1 MKRNSKKLRLRF
13 YSNFEIASFALVGII
28 ATAMLL
34 YWFSLGY
41 VTLEN
46 LYTKFFVPAIFPFI
60 SIFIIIVAL
69 RESITV
75 DLENETLSF
84 CIGLFKKRVIPL
96 CSISHI
102 SIDAFEIST
111 VVLSVTEK
119 SNIANEGYSP
129 EAQRSLFDHVNNNTI
144 KENRYT
150 IRRNFGRLGFSERK
164 AKYKSFADAVNMIIS
179 ERY

>member
-1 MKRNSKKLRLRF
+1 MKRNNKKLRLRF
-13 YSNFEIASFALVGII
+13 YSNFEIACFALVGII

-41 VTLEN
+41 ITLEN

-102 SIDAFEIST
+102 SIDAFEINT
-111 VVLSVTEK
+111 VVLSVTE
-119 SNIANEGYSP
+119 I
-129 EAQRSLFDHVNNNTI
+129 NNNTI

-150 IRRNFGRLGFSERK
+150 IRRHFGRPGFSERK
-164 AKYKSFADAVNMIIS
+164 AKYNSFADAVNMIIS

>member
-1 MKRNSKKLRLRF
+1 
-13 YSNFEIASFALVGII
+13 
-28 ATAMLL
+28 
-34 YWFSLGY
+34 
-41 VTLEN
+41 
-46 LYTKFFVPAIFPFI
+46 
-60 SIFIIIVAL
+60 VAL

-119 SNIANEGYSP
+119 SNIANEGCSP
-129 EAQRSLFDHVNNNTI
+129 EAQRSLFDHINNNTI
-144 KENRYT
+144 KEKRYT
-150 IRRNFGRLGFSERK
+150 IRRNFGRPGFSERK

>member
-1 MKRNSKKLRLRF
+1 MKRNSEKLRLRF
-13 YSNFEIASFALVGII
+13 YSTLEIASFALVGII

-84 CIGLFKKRVIPL
+84 CIGLFKKRVISL

-111 VVLSVTEK
+111 VVLSVTE
-119 SNIANEGYSP
+119 I
-129 EAQRSLFDHVNNNTI
+129 NNNTI

-150 IRRNFGRLGFSERK
+150 IRRNFGRPGFSERK